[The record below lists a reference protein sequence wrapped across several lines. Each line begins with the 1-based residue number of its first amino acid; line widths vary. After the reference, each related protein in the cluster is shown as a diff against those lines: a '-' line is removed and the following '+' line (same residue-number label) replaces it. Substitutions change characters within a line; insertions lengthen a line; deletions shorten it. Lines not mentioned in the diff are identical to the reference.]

1 MISYFLGA
9 LGCGLALAFALGIA
23 RLMEEIGD
31 NGMSPAM
38 KYVVGV
44 LAILGIFAVLAWRS

>member
-23 RLMEEIGD
+23 RLTEEIGD
-31 NGMSPAM
+31 SGMSPAM
-38 KYVVGV
+38 QYVVGG
-44 LAILGIFAVLAWRS
+44 LAILGIFTVIALLS